1 MTAKKPAAERP
12 TAQDLANRD
21 ERDAAYAAEQKP
33 DTSERAK
40 KLTMGQTPK
49 TED

>member
-1 MTAKKPAAERP
+1 MTTKKPAAERP
-12 TAQDLANRD
+12 TARGT
-21 ERDAAYAAEQKP
+21 DAKVAEQKP